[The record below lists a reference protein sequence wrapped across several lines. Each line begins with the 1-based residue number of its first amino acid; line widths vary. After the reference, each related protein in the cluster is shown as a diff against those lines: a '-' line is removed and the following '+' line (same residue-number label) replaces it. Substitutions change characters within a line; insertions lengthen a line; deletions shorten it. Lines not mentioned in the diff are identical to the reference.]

1 MLLMFEFMLPFMLP
15 LILELRLM
23 FEFIEF
29 EFIIMLEFIEFEFI
43 MFEFIEFMLLV
54 LSAAVHPAQRLATVS
69 KARRAKVRRIDFLLY
84 PRGVRLLGSFY
95 GICPARANAFP

>member
-23 FEFIEF
+23 LEFIEF
-29 EFIIMLEFIEFEFI
+29 EFIMLEFIEFEFI